1 MDTMQQ
7 FIANDYDLIR
17 GRSSFQVITGP
28 NMVRPSF
35 PYLHYL
41 SACLPICLSLTMKAP
56 PSCSPLHCTYTVMD
70 KHVFVERSLPTH
82 HHLLHVCSSSLST
95 YLYQGGKS
103 TYIRAV
109 GCIAVLAQVGMFVP
123 CSRAEVS
130 VVDCILTR
138 VGAGD
143 AVQKGIST
151 FMAEMVRHD

>member
-1 MDTMQQ
+1 M
-7 FIANDYDLIR
+7 
-17 GRSSFQVITGP
+17 
-28 NMVRPSF
+28 
-35 PYLHYL
+35 
-41 SACLPICLSLTMKAP
+41 SAALPP
-56 PSCSPLHCTYTVMD
+56 
-70 KHVFVERSLPTH
+70 SLPT
-82 HHLLHVCSSSLST
+82 SLSLSLP
-95 YLYQGGKS
+95 LYQGGKS

>member
-1 MDTMQQ
+1 M
-7 FIANDYDLIR
+7 R
-17 GRSSFQVITGP
+17 GADGFHAAVHCQRL
-28 NMVRPSF
+28 RPH
-35 PYLHYL
+35 PREVQ
-41 SACLPICLSLTMKAP
+41 LPSHHRTQHGMPPTFSIAP
-56 PSCSPLHCTYTVMD
+56 PSCTVGRHTHIEYPYYGYVKTSSPTTYMPA
-70 KHVFVERSLPTH
+70 L
-82 HHLLHVCSSSLST
+82 
-95 YLYQGGKS
+95 LYQGGKS

-151 FMAEMVRHD
+151 FMAEMVRLD